1 MTKGE
6 YEEKLWEIEK
16 WLIDNFIDYEYES
29 YVNGFMCKEVRTGF
43 DTKQEM
49 LDDFEKKFVKTDE
62 Q

>member
-16 WLIDNFIDYEYES
+16 WLINNFVDYEYES
-29 YVNGFMCKEVRTGF
+29 LVSGLTCKELRSGF

-49 LDDFEKKFVKTDE
+49 LDDFREKFVNTDE

>member
-1 MTKGE
+1 MTKSE

-16 WLIDNFIDYEYES
+16 WLIENFVDYEYES
-29 YVNGFMCKEVRTGF
+29 FVNGFMCKELRSGF